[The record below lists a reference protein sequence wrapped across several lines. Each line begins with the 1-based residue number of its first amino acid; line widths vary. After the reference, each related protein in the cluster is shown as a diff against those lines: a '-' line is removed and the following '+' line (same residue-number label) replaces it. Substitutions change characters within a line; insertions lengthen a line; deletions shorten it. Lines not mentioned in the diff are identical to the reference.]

1 MEYGVTMSVLVVFGC
16 TAMFA
21 PAESARILAV
31 EMFGGKSHWN
41 FMSSVARSLLESGH
55 DLTIF
60 TPFTDMDGCGENCTL
75 IDTSNDFSSF
85 SFVGMD
91 FVTMLNSWVPTTSS
105 VAQGVNHSRT
115 RCNYLY
121 ENGDFKK
128 ILIAGEGSDFDVLL
142 IEPTDSECASHVATI
157 LRVPV
162 IYLIPSTLITYTEH
176 LFFGHVPNPAVV
188 SHLMSQHAIL
198 GTFAHRFANVVLSA
212 FTLILRAHYDRTI
225 KKSDPR
231 SYDSAEVTKP
241 SLVFVNSHY
250 ITDRSRT
257 LPPNCLPVGG
267 IHLRKPKTIPKVS
280 HFFTVE
286 CLPKHFYRHDFKL

>member
-1 MEYGVTMSVLVVFGC
+1 MEYSVIMLVLVVFEC

-31 EMFGGKSHWN
+31 ELFGGKSHWN

-75 IDTSNDFSSF
+75 IDTSKDFSSF
-85 SFVGMD
+85 NFVGMD
-91 FVTMLNSWVPTTSS
+91 FVTMLSSWVPTTSS
-105 VAQGVNHSRT
+105 VFQGVDHSRT
-115 RCNYLY
+115 RCNYMY
-121 ENGDFKK
+121 ENDDLKK
-128 ILIAGEGSDFDVLL
+128 NLIAGEGSGYDVLL

-162 IYLIPSTLITYTEH
+162 IYLIPSTMVTYTEH
-176 LFFGHVPNPAVV
+176 LFLGHVPNPAVV
-188 SHLMSQHAIL
+188 SHLMSQHAFPR
-198 GTFAHRFANVVLSA
+198 TFAHRFANVILSA
-212 FTLILRAHYDRTI
+212 YTLILRAHYDRTI
-225 KKSDPR
+225 KNSDPR
-231 SYDSAEVTKP
+231 SYDSVDVTKP

-250 ITDRSRT
+250 VTDRSRP

-267 IHLRKPKTIPKVS
+267 IHLRKPKTIPQVS
-280 HFFTVE
+280 R
-286 CLPKHFYRHDFKL
+286 FYYCRTFI